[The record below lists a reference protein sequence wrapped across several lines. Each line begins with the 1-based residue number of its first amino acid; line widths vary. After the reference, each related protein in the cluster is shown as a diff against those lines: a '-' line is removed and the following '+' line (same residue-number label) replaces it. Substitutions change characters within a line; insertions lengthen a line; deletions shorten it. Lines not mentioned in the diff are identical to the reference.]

1 MRILLVEDDLQLGK
15 ALRAAFRQEGLV
27 AQWETTLK
35 DADLALSTTPF
46 DLILLDLGLPDGDGL
61 DLLTRLRRQDQR
73 IPVMVLSARESVA
86 DRVRGLDSGAD
97 DYLPKPFAI
106 PELLSR
112 MNALVRRFAGF
123 ADQEWI
129 LGNVTLRTAAHQVLM
144 EGQPVELSPRE
155 YQLLYLLSRNA
166 GRVMTRSQLEEALA
180 EETGGFESNA
190 LEVHIHH
197 LRRKLRNDIIR
208 TVRGVGY
215 MVPR

>member
-1 MRILLVEDDLQLGK
+1 MHILLVEDDSQLGK
-15 ALRAAFRQEGLV
+15 ALRMACQQEGLDIR
-27 AQWETTLK
+27 WEK
-35 DADLALSTTPF
+35 SFGDAELALCTSGF

-61 DLLTRLRRQDQR
+61 DLLTGLRRRDVR
-73 IPVMVLSARESVA
+73 TPVLVLSAREAVA

-112 MNALVRRFAGF
+112 VKALVRRSAGF
-123 ADQEWI
+123 ADQEWT

-144 EGQPVELSPRE
+144 DGQTVELAPRE
-155 YQLLYLLSRNA
+155 YQLLHMLARNA
-166 GRVMTRSQLEEALA
+166 GRVLTRAQLEEALA
-180 EETGGFESNA
+180 VETGGFESNA

-197 LRRKLRNDIIR
+197 LRRKLRADLIR